1 MPPVGLCNLG
11 ASCYLNASLQSLFAI
26 PELDL
31 ALQQGGNDVA
41 NRLARVYT
49 DWRTATEP
57 IRPTL
62 LTDIYY
68 RNRQE
73 DAHFFLLQLL
83 DEVQQ
88 PDGIQHVAQ
97 SFMGVE
103 CRRLRCQHC
112 GWQREAVR
120 INFTCLQL
128 ELPSENAPFTTVE
141 KLLRNHLSHITLL
154 EQGLDSFQCP
164 DIECT
169 RARRHKDPP
178 LHVPHVQSWPRVL
191 FLQLKRWDNH
201 NRLKLID
208 VECQETVEVDGTR
221 YNLAAVVTH
230 IGAGPNFGH
239 YVAYCRRPGGWTRCN
254 DRTVQEMSW
263 REINNFH
270 TLPGEKTYLL
280 FYTKILPEDA
290 IVIDSPETS
299 PRPAAAAPIDLDPS
313 DSDSDVLIQKDD
325 PEPKTLSQELSDMVD
340 AIQSDSNVGDRS
352 QPAADRQKRAV
363 SQDARPAKRL
373 RGIYNYT
380 KEERLLIGDTLRKS
394 ASLKDAMK
402 ALSDAM
408 PKFTVKNVDSSS
420 YLNRTTLRSWFNDHE
435 RLAKALALPDKIS
448 GETAS
453 SLSSTNNNDL
463 AENSAPPDKIP
474 PDSSSRRPPSKSC
487 RSTLSEDDAAIVAT
501 ALAEVNG
508 AEDLAKILAVR
519 LPGFSCEDR
528 TAANYIPRSTL
539 YNWIHRHQV
548 KEWFGQDVVQV
559 HTTWQEEHIRYFGV
573 VAEKPQQRADMEPES
588 SDVDVMWFTR
598 GSWMFCPHCGRH
610 QARTFTAEGSI
621 TDCKPGRPCKPCC
634 DPDALDLQK
643 PPEGQVPFGKL
654 MGYVTPLPHNW
665 LPWLRHMQGVALPL
679 TTLLSEKEIQDLA
692 IADIKVDYVTKR
704 GGHAEVVSKQKKTVV
719 RCIWRRQSLLDLRR
733 GSLAQKAFEWLMDN
747 NATYRRYVERHHA
760 LLAAGEPREFHT
772 AALLLQTPGIEI
784 AVRPWLYP
792 LASFTDSDL
801 QLRLHP
807 LGWTS
812 ENAKPSVRAGFL
824 RKILSRCT
832 DYSRDYSLKALYY
845 DLCMARTISAVVN
858 VGIKQKVAPEI
869 IASDMD
875 IFEGYW
881 HQQIRKM
888 EDICRLEYERTG
900 RLDKAL
906 PNVFFTI
913 APAEWK
919 YLLPN
924 GLLFADSLSHQQ
936 DLLTLHLYHSINN
949 MLEAHLLRDGPSLKN
964 VGVERVRQ
972 WSLRFEFQSR
982 GTLHVHVVLWA
993 NLAEGW
999 SSDDLNGRTDTKKTS
1014 SFLELLERLFRC
1026 RADVQCGDGS
1036 HVLLRYVAGYI
1047 SKAPDALQFKCYQ
1060 AAAHQDFSQWRQT
1073 YRLLAKKSPM
1083 EQELIMEFAGL
1094 SMVRHSFSGISLFAP
1109 IPGSKAKNSS
1119 RDMYASYQHHVCT
1132 PPNAFGHGSGLNF
1145 IQWLRRFRPSDD
1157 LKNKHKVT
1165 ARNAAGPARG
1175 KDCGVAISFPFE
1187 LLDIFIGAWA
1197 ASCLP
1202 GMLESRLL
1210 PEDPP
1215 SQEHYPP
1222 YLEEERQRKGL
1233 LRAPAGCLHLK
1244 TVLCLDEFQ
1253 KAGANPSTFAPDV
1266 GKLLTSIELE
1276 LQFRGLGT
1284 DRINTF
1290 KARVH
1295 ACTLLLLQIYSGAED
1310 PELWSARRVPA
1321 APERQWSAEQRQ
1333 VLDYI
1338 EQGIRVADA
1347 AEIQASNRILHVTG
1361 GPGTGKTEV
1370 VIAATRR
1377 ALEDG
1382 CRVLVAGPIGL
1393 LVAMYRKRL
1402 PADPNLTMETL
1413 HSAFQIVRQAD
1424 EAYIPP
1430 GRLRNYDV
1438 IILDE
1443 VSQIDSPVW
1452 RKLQT
1457 ALAELHPSPYIVL
1470 VGDFQQ
1476 LQPIVGQPR
1485 LHQNLQEQILQGSVT
1500 CVRLRQHEA
1509 ARSTDPAMLD
1519 FLNRARQSQPT
1530 RAELESFFRGRLWST
1545 DLEEAVRSARTL
1557 ERDGKDFTFL
1567 TVTNRGAAAIN
1578 RARLQLQF
1586 PQAASELANNGG
1598 VPTDTEPVVLDPG
1611 MRLRLTYNVD
1621 KDRSFVNGQMGSI
1634 RLMLRRDIFVLASDQ
1649 GTSILVHPICVK
1661 GQMFLPVAYG
1671 WATTIRRAQG
1681 ATLGRVGLWFDRRV
1695 ADRGYAYVGVSRA
1708 KLKADVFHLGQIRRT
1723 DWRAVG
1729 GENDPGEQSLPSV
1742 LSDSTGSDER
1752 PDSESES
1759 EEESGPHSS
1768 DFEGWD

>member
-11 ASCYLNASLQSLFAI
+11 ASCYLNASLQSLFAT

-654 MGYVTPLPHNW
+654 MGYVTASP
-665 LPWLRHMQGVALPL
+665 LPL

-704 GGHAEVVSKQKKTVV
+704 GGHAEVVSKQKKTV
-719 RCIWRRQSLLDLRR
+719 
-733 GSLAQKAFEWLMDN
+733 
-747 NATYRRYVERHHA
+747 
-760 LLAAGEPREFHT
+760 
-772 AALLLQTPGIEI
+772 
-784 AVRPWLYP
+784 
-792 LASFTDSDL
+792 
-801 QLRLHP
+801 
-807 LGWTS
+807 
-812 ENAKPSVRAGFL
+812 
-824 RKILSRCT
+824 
-832 DYSRDYSLKALYY
+832 
-845 DLCMARTISAVVN
+845 
-858 VGIKQKVAPEI
+858 
-869 IASDMD
+869 
-875 IFEGYW
+875 
-881 HQQIRKM
+881 
-888 EDICRLEYERTG
+888 
-900 RLDKAL
+900 
-906 PNVFFTI
+906 
-913 APAEWK
+913 
-919 YLLPN
+919 
-924 GLLFADSLSHQQ
+924 
-936 DLLTLHLYHSINN
+936 
-949 MLEAHLLRDGPSLKN
+949 
-964 VGVERVRQ
+964 
-972 WSLRFEFQSR
+972 
-982 GTLHVHVVLWA
+982 
-993 NLAEGW
+993 
-999 SSDDLNGRTDTKKTS
+999 
-1014 SFLELLERLFRC
+1014 
-1026 RADVQCGDGS
+1026 
-1036 HVLLRYVAGYI
+1036 
-1047 SKAPDALQFKCYQ
+1047 
-1060 AAAHQDFSQWRQT
+1060 
-1073 YRLLAKKSPM
+1073 
-1083 EQELIMEFAGL
+1083 
-1094 SMVRHSFSGISLFAP
+1094 
-1109 IPGSKAKNSS
+1109 
-1119 RDMYASYQHHVCT
+1119 
-1132 PPNAFGHGSGLNF
+1132 
-1145 IQWLRRFRPSDD
+1145 
-1157 LKNKHKVT
+1157 
-1165 ARNAAGPARG
+1165 
-1175 KDCGVAISFPFE
+1175 
-1187 LLDIFIGAWA
+1187 
-1197 ASCLP
+1197 
-1202 GMLESRLL
+1202 
-1210 PEDPP
+1210 
-1215 SQEHYPP
+1215 
-1222 YLEEERQRKGL
+1222 
-1233 LRAPAGCLHLK
+1233 
-1244 TVLCLDEFQ
+1244 
-1253 KAGANPSTFAPDV
+1253 
-1266 GKLLTSIELE
+1266 
-1276 LQFRGLGT
+1276 
-1284 DRINTF
+1284 
-1290 KARVH
+1290 
-1295 ACTLLLLQIYSGAED
+1295 
-1310 PELWSARRVPA
+1310 
-1321 APERQWSAEQRQ
+1321 
-1333 VLDYI
+1333 
-1338 EQGIRVADA
+1338 
-1347 AEIQASNRILHVTG
+1347 
-1361 GPGTGKTEV
+1361 
-1370 VIAATRR
+1370 
-1377 ALEDG
+1377 
-1382 CRVLVAGPIGL
+1382 
-1393 LVAMYRKRL
+1393 
-1402 PADPNLTMETL
+1402 
-1413 HSAFQIVRQAD
+1413 
-1424 EAYIPP
+1424 
-1430 GRLRNYDV
+1430 
-1438 IILDE
+1438 
-1443 VSQIDSPVW
+1443 
-1452 RKLQT
+1452 
-1457 ALAELHPSPYIVL
+1457 
-1470 VGDFQQ
+1470 
-1476 LQPIVGQPR
+1476 
-1485 LHQNLQEQILQGSVT
+1485 
-1500 CVRLRQHEA
+1500 
-1509 ARSTDPAMLD
+1509 
-1519 FLNRARQSQPT
+1519 
-1530 RAELESFFRGRLWST
+1530 
-1545 DLEEAVRSARTL
+1545 
-1557 ERDGKDFTFL
+1557 
-1567 TVTNRGAAAIN
+1567 
-1578 RARLQLQF
+1578 
-1586 PQAASELANNGG
+1586 
-1598 VPTDTEPVVLDPG
+1598 
-1611 MRLRLTYNVD
+1611 
-1621 KDRSFVNGQMGSI
+1621 
-1634 RLMLRRDIFVLASDQ
+1634 
-1649 GTSILVHPICVK
+1649 
-1661 GQMFLPVAYG
+1661 
-1671 WATTIRRAQG
+1671 
-1681 ATLGRVGLWFDRRV
+1681 
-1695 ADRGYAYVGVSRA
+1695 
-1708 KLKADVFHLGQIRRT
+1708 
-1723 DWRAVG
+1723 
-1729 GENDPGEQSLPSV
+1729 
-1742 LSDSTGSDER
+1742 
-1752 PDSESES
+1752 
-1759 EEESGPHSS
+1759 
-1768 DFEGWD
+1768 

>member
-11 ASCYLNASLQSLFAI
+11 ASCYLNASLQSMFAI
-26 PELDL
+26 PELDI

-41 NRLARVYT
+41 DRLARVYT

-57 IRPTL
+57 FRPTP

-83 DEVQQ
+83 DEVKQH
-88 PDGIQHVAQ
+88 DGIQHVAQ
-97 SFMGVE
+97 TLMGVE
-103 CRRLRCQHC
+103 CPRLRCQHC
-112 GWQREAVR
+112 GWQRDAVR

-141 KLLRNHLSHITLL
+141 KLLQNHLSHITLL

-164 DIECT
+164 HGECT
-169 RARRHKDPP
+169 RAGRHK
-178 LHVPHVQSWPRVL
+178 
-191 FLQLKRWDNH
+191 
-201 NRLKLID
+201 
-208 VECQETVEVDGTR
+208 
-221 YNLAAVVTH
+221 
-230 IGAGPNFGH
+230 
-239 YVAYCRRPGGWTRCN
+239 
-254 DRTVQEMSW
+254 EMSW
-263 REINNFH
+263 REVNNFH
-270 TLPGEKTYLL
+270 TLAGEKTYLL
-280 FYTKILPEDA
+280 FYTKILPEHA
-290 IVIDSPETS
+290 IVLDSPEIR
-299 PRPAAAAPIDLDPS
+299 PRPRAAMPIDLDPS
-313 DSDSDVLIQKDD
+313 DSDSDVLMQKDD

-340 AIQSDSNVGDRS
+340 ALPSDNNLGD
-352 QPAADRQKRAV
+352 QGKPAANQYKRAA
-363 SQDARPAKRL
+363 SRDIRSAKRL
-373 RGIYNYT
+373 RGIYSYT
-380 KEERLLIGDTLRKS
+380 KEERTLIGDTLRKS
-394 ASLKDAMK
+394 ASLKDAMQ
-402 ALSDAM
+402 ALGEAI
-408 PKFTVKNVDSSS
+408 PKFTVKNTESSS
-420 YLNRTTLRSWFNDHE
+420 YLNRTTLRGWFNDHD
-435 RLAKALALPDKIS
+435 RLAKALALPDKIIPKS
-448 GETAS
+448 SSPEQPPGNDHNDVTETFAS
-453 SLSSTNNNDL
+453 SDKGL
-463 AENSAPPDKIP
+463 ADA
-474 PDSSSRRPPSKSC
+474 SSSRRPPSKSC
-487 RSTLSEDDAAIVAT
+487 RSVLSEDNAAIVAT
-501 ALAEVNG
+501 ALEEVTT

-519 LPGFSCEDR
+519 LPDFSCRDTR
-528 TAANYIPRSTL
+528 AANYIPRSTL
-539 YNWIHRHQV
+539 YNWCHRHQV
-548 KEWFGQDVVQV
+548 REWFSRDIAQLP
-559 HTTWQEEHIRYFGV
+559 TTWQEEHIRFFGV

-588 SDVDVMWFTR
+588 SDVDVKWFTS
-598 GSWMFCPHCGRH
+598 GSWTFCPHCGRH
-610 QARTFTAEGSI
+610 QARTFTAEWSI
-621 TDCKPGRPCKPCC
+621 TDCKP
-634 DPDALDLQK
+634 
-643 PPEGQVPFGKL
+643 
-654 MGYVTPLPHNW
+654 
-665 LPWLRHMQGVALPL
+665 
-679 TTLLSEKEIQDLA
+679 EIRDLA

-704 GGHAEVVSKQKKTVV
+704 GGHAE
-719 RCIWRRQSLLDLRR
+719 
-733 GSLAQKAFEWLMDN
+733 
-747 NATYRRYVERHHA
+747 
-760 LLAAGEPREFHT
+760 
-772 AALLLQTPGIEI
+772 TPGIEI

-792 LASFTDSDL
+792 LASFADSDL

-832 DYSRDYSLKALYY
+832 EYSRDYPLKALYY
-845 DLCMARTISAVVN
+845 DLCMAHTISAVVN
-858 VGIKQKVAPEI
+858 IGIKQKVAPEI

-888 EDICRLEYERTG
+888 EDICRLEHERTG

-919 YLLPN
+919 YLLAN
-924 GLLFADSLSHQQ
+924 GLFFADSLSHQQ

-949 MLEAHLLRDGPSLKN
+949 MLEAHLLRDGPSLKK

-982 GTLHVHVVLWA
+982 GTLHVHVVLWV

-1014 SFLELLERLFRC
+1014 PFLELLERLFRC

-1047 SKAPDALQFKCYQ
+1047 SKASDALQFKCSQ

-1073 YRLLAKKSPM
+1073 YRLLSKKSPM

-1119 RDMYASYQHHVCT
+1119 RDMYASYQHHICT
-1132 PPNAFGHGSGLNF
+1132 PPDAFGHGGGFNF

-1157 LKNKHKVT
+1157 PKNKHKLT

-1210 PEDPP
+1210 PEEPP

-1310 PELWSARRVPA
+1310 PELW
-1321 APERQWSAEQRQ
+1321 
-1333 VLDYI
+1333 
-1338 EQGIRVADA
+1338 
-1347 AEIQASNRILHVTG
+1347 
-1361 GPGTGKTEV
+1361 
-1370 VIAATRR
+1370 
-1377 ALEDG
+1377 
-1382 CRVLVAGPIGL
+1382 
-1393 LVAMYRKRL
+1393 
-1402 PADPNLTMETL
+1402 
-1413 HSAFQIVRQAD
+1413 QAD

-1430 GRLRNYDV
+1430 GRLRNYDL

-1485 LHQNLQEQILQGSVT
+1485 LHQNLQEQILQGAVT

-1545 DLEEAVRSARTL
+1545 DLEEVVRSARTL

-1567 TVTNRGAAAIN
+1567 TVTNR
-1578 RARLQLQF
+1578 
-1586 PQAASELANNGG
+1586 
-1598 VPTDTEPVVLDPG
+1598 
-1611 MRLRLTYNVD
+1611 
-1621 KDRSFVNGQMGSI
+1621 
-1634 RLMLRRDIFVLASDQ
+1634 
-1649 GTSILVHPICVK
+1649 TSILVHPICVK